1 MSVADNQLASLYCL
15 VVEDDAFARDLLV
28 TTLKSLGVKD
38 VLTAASGSAAFE
50 AMNISKRKIDVVLA
64 DIRMPSGNGLQL
76 LKALRSGVI
85 KTMRLDATFLLVTAF
100 PSAGAVKIA
109 SSLDANGFIVKPFVP
124 EKLETS
130 LLKARRTVFP
140 AIPSRYAE
148 VTVPAEL

>member
-85 KTMRLDATFLLVTAF
+85 KTAF